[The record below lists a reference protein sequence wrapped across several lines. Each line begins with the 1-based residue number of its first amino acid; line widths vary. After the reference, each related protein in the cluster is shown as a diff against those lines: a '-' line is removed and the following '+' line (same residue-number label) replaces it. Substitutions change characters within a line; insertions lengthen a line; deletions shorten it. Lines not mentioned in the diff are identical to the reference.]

1 MGLLYE
7 HTEDKKYNHYK
18 LNLPVAIY
26 SLLIMTLAFVMFF
39 VYKSLF
45 FLALFLLAILFIFF
59 EYSPIGVKKFNA
71 HSKGKKVIET
81 KKVIILPLTDL
92 KIQK

>member
-1 MGLLYE
+1 MGLLYK
-7 HTEDKKYNHYK
+7 HTEDKKHNYYK
-18 LNLPVAIY
+18 LNLSVALY

-39 VYKSLF
+39 VYRSLF
-45 FLALFLLAILFIFF
+45 FLALFLLTILFIFF

-71 HSKGKKVIET
+71 HSKGKEVIET
-81 KKVIILPLTDL
+81 KKIIILPLADL